1 MCCVVS
7 LKSLDLL
14 PEGGQLVQAVVFP
27 IWIRAREQTAMKAIS
42 PRLVTRLRSQ
52 GNRNRWWRCALLGLW
67 GNRGEGKG
75 RRSMILSVLVSGGG
89 NRFGLRGVGITGERP
104 SDWNKRER
112 SGSVSN
118 LDGGCMGRA
127 CEDGGVD
134 DCVGGLSGGAG
145 RKCRLGAWYFGGGVT
160 AVGVH
165 LLSVDGTGI
174 SGHLSIIM
182 VTGGGEANGADS
194 LVCPFPRG
202 SYTPARWV
210 LFSVFPF
217 VYRYQVVSRDLGLVD
232 PLIVSG

>member
-1 MCCVVS
+1 M
-7 LKSLDLL
+7 
-14 PEGGQLVQAVVFP
+14 
-27 IWIRAREQTAMKAIS
+27 RAIS
-42 PRLVTRLRSQ
+42 PRLVIRLRSR
-52 GNRNRWWRCALLGLW
+52 GSRNRRWRRAPLGLW
-67 GNRGEGKG
+67 GNRGEGEG
-75 RRSMILSVLVSGGG
+75 RRSIILSVLVSGGG
-89 NRFGLRGVGITGERP
+89 NRFGLRGVGITGECP

-145 RKCRLGAWYFGGGVT
+145 RKCRLGARYLGGSVT
-160 AVGVH
+160 VVGVH
-165 LLSVDGTGI
+165 LLSVDDTGI

-182 VTGGGEANGADS
+182 VVGGGEANGADS
-194 LVCPFPRG
+194 LVCPFPWG

-217 VYRYQVVSRDLGLVD
+217 VYRYQVVGHDLGFVD

>member
-7 LKSLDLL
+7 LESLDLL
-14 PEGGQLVQAVVFP
+14 PEGGQLFWAVAFP

-42 PRLVTRLRSQ
+42 PRLVIRLRSR
-52 GNRNRWWRCALLGLW
+52 GNRNRRWQYACLRLW
-67 GNRGEGKG
+67 GNRGEGEG
-75 RRSMILSVLVSGGG
+75 RRSIILSILASGGG

-112 SGSVSN
+112 SGSISN
-118 LDGGCMGRA
+118 LDGGRMGCA

-134 DCVGGLSGGAG
+134 DCIGGLSGGAG
-145 RKCRLGAWYFGGGVT
+145 RKCRLGAWYLGGGVT

-182 VTGGGEANGADS
+182 VVGGGEANGADS
-194 LVCPFPRG
+194 LVCLFPRG
-202 SYTPARWV
+202 SYTPSRWA

-217 VYRYQVVSRDLGLVD
+217 VYRYQVVGCDFGLVD